1 MSIWIDV
8 FAIVILIASV
18 YRGYKK
24 GIVGVA
30 FKLVA
35 FIVSILVALIFY
47 RPATDY
53 IINNTEID
61 EKIEAVITSKDKENN
76 SEGQQNEKDEQD
88 YSKELVEKS
97 KEAIAKNAAK
107 PIAENIIG
115 IGVIIALFI
124 GSRII
129 LILVKMI
136 LDLFT
141 NIPIIKQLN
150 QMAGLAY
157 GLVIGLGIIYLISL
171 VLNYFHR

>member
-1 MSIWIDV
+1 MSIWIDI
-8 FAIVILIASV
+8 FAIVILCASV

-35 FIVSILVALIFY
+35 FVASILVALILY
-47 RPATDY
+47 RPATEY

-61 EKIEAVITSKDKENN
+61 ERIEKIITNKDKDSS
-76 SEGQQNEKDEQD
+76 SEELQNKEDEQD

-97 KEAIAKNAAK
+97 KEVIAKNAAK
-107 PIAENIIG
+107 PLAENIIG
-115 IGVIIALFI
+115 IGVIIVLFV
-124 GSRII
+124 GSRIVLFI
-129 LILVKMI
+129 VKMI

-150 QMAGLAY
+150 QMAGLVY
-157 GLVIGLGIIYLISL
+157 GLVIGLAIIYLISL
-171 VLNYFHR
+171 VLNIFHR

>member
-1 MSIWIDV
+1 MSIWIDL
-8 FAIVILIASV
+8 FAILILIASI

-53 IINNTEID
+53 IINNTEFD
-61 EKIEAVITSKDKENN
+61 ERIEQVITNKNE
-76 SEGQQNEKDEQD
+76 EKDTAEMQNEQD
-88 YSKELVEKS
+88 YSKEIVKKS
-97 KEAIAKNAAK
+97 KEAIAETAAK

-115 IGVIIALFI
+115 IGVMIVLFI

-129 LILVKMI
+129 LFIVKMI

-150 QMAGLAY
+150 QMAGLVY
-157 GLVIGLGIIYLISL
+157 GLLIGLVIIYIISL
-171 VLNYFHR
+171 VLNFLNI